1 MARGD
6 TDENGN
12 PIDPTDPTNPN
23 RDTTPPGGNS
33 FYSLAYRLP
42 DGTAIYQDSAGH
54 YFTNSDMGPDG
65 KTPRGQ
71 WAPYSGSV
79 PNTPPQSTPPGAAPA
94 PQGTVPQGPAPGTA
108 PPPPGGSGRPG
119 GGGGLIDPFA
129 EVFKPPAWAPTPD
142 APNFTPPTYKPPP
155 AFAAPSYA
163 DVQNEPGYAFA
174 RDQGMQAIE
183 HSKAAGGIYNSPATL
198 KELARFNTGL
208 ADQTYGNVFN
218 RAATTYGTNYQT
230 QYVDPYKNAY
240 QSALDVFN
248 PQFSAWQTNA
258 AATQRKNEFGYNT
271 AFDQYKFDYQR
282 WLDRINESKDI
293 ATA

>member
-1 MARGD
+1 MARGSD
-6 TDENGN
+6 VDENGN
-12 PIDPTDPTNPN
+12 PIDPSQPAPT
-23 RDTTPPGGNS
+23 PGNG

-42 DGTAIYQDSAGH
+42 DGTTVYQDGQGH
-54 YFTNSDMGPDG
+54 YFTNDDMGPNG
-65 KTPRGQ
+65 QTPRGH
-71 WAPYSGSV
+71 WNPYNGAV
-79 PNTPPQSTPPGAAPA
+79 PNTPPASTPPGAPGN
-94 PQGTVPQGPAPGTA
+94 PQGTVPQGPKPDTTTK
-108 PPPPGGSGRPG
+108 PPPGKG
-119 GGGGLIDPFA
+119 GGGGLIDPFP
-129 EVFKPPAWAPTPD
+129 EIFKPPAWADIPG
-142 APNFTPPTYKPPP
+142 APNFTPPTYTPPP